1 MNYYSYLLAKSK
13 SRGGAPEKVMP
24 VYGELPRFNQRVSN
38 IKVENFTPKVGI
50 EIVRHYDNNT
60 TVSHRYLVINGYGLM
75 GCLFSDNTWYFLY
88 GHSLFTSP
96 VNINCSH
103 VLSTP
108 NVL

>member
-1 MNYYSYLLAKSK
+1 
-13 SRGGAPEKVMP
+13 MP
-24 VYGELPRFNQRVSN
+24 VYGELPRFNQKLNN
-38 IKVENFTPKVGI
+38 IRVENLRPMVSLDV
-50 EIVRHYDNNT
+50 VRHCESHKK
-60 TVSHRYLVINGYGLM
+60 VSHSFLRLHGFRVM